1 MISSA
6 THVAQW
12 WKYKTQRQQDV
23 QPVEKQWLESGQPQA
38 LSLMAR
44 AFIQQE
50 DKKWKR
56 KLVTSGT
63 LLVVRLVLVLV
74 LISVDILL
82 TLI

>member
-44 AFIQQE
+44 ASIQQE
-50 DKKWKR
+50 DNK
-56 KLVTSGT
+56 
-63 LLVVRLVLVLV
+63 
-74 LISVDILL
+74 
-82 TLI
+82 

>member
-12 WKYKTQRQQDV
+12 WKYKTRHQQDV

-44 AFIQQE
+44 ASTQQE
-50 DKKWKR
+50 DKCI
-56 KLVTSGT
+56 TSPPKQT
-63 LLVVRLVLVLV
+63 A
-74 LISVDILL
+74 
-82 TLI
+82 TA